1 MSKLKDNINVN
12 DTQRKKIETSN
23 FLKKR
28 NQKIAFSNLGK
39 NISIL

>member
-28 NQKIAFSNLGK
+28 NQKVVESLIF
-39 NISIL
+39 